1 MGLYKTN
8 KGAKSGTI
16 IECPVCHKKF
26 KKIQYS
32 QAFCCGKCK
41 DKYHNIHDGDRHLCK
56 STESSI
62 ELAKQWGEDYY
73 DEYGGDYDD
82 RDEVAD
88 GLHS

>member
-8 KGAKSGTI
+8 KGAKIGTI

-41 DKYHNIHDGDRHLCK
+41 DKYHNRHDGDRHIY
-56 STESSI
+56 SNYNNRYPFSYDG
-62 ELAKQWGEDYY
+62 ADDDQWG
-73 DEYGGDYDD
+73 
-82 RDEVAD
+82 D
-88 GLHS
+88 GEFGIHD